1 MTTREPERP
10 SEQPAPGD
18 APTSVTLDERTR
30 TAGRPC
36 TGAAFFDVDET
47 LIAVKSM
54 FRFLAYHLAA
64 IGSPPSAYSAVVDEL
79 RGLVAAG
86 ASREEVVRA
95 YYRVYAGQRAAD
107 LSAQGRSWF
116 RRERRSGDLFL
127 PGSLRAFREH
137 RRLGDLTVL
146 VSGSFAP
153 CLEPLADWLGA
164 TTVLATRLET
174 VDGVHTGGLVTLMLG
189 QDKADATR
197 TFQQEHGIDPAAC
210 SAYGDHASDL
220 PMLLAVGRPVVV
232 GDDPEL
238 MRHAAARGWRRL
250 PGRDASPAA
259 GATAE
264 DGDGISPAHPPAGWH
279 R

>member
-1 MTTREPERP
+1 M
-10 SEQPAPGD
+10 
-18 APTSVTLDERTR
+18 
-30 TAGRPC
+30 AGRPY
-36 TGAAFFDVDET
+36 TKAAFFDVDET

-54 FRFLAYHLAA
+54 FRFLEYHLAA
-64 IGSPPSAYSAVVDEL
+64 IGSPPAAYSAMVAEL

-86 ASREEVVRA
+86 ASREHVTRA

-116 RRERRSGDLFL
+116 RREQRAGDLFL
-127 PGSLRAFREH
+127 PGSLRAFRGH

-153 CLEPLADWLGA
+153 CLDPLADWLGA
-164 TTVLATRLET
+164 STVLGTRLET
-174 VDGVHTGGLVTLMLG
+174 IDGVHTGRVITLMLG
-189 QDKADATR
+189 QDKADAI
-197 TFQQEHGIDPAAC
+197 QAVLDGQGIAPAEC

-220 PMLLAVGRPVVV
+220 PMLLAVGHPVVV

-238 MRHAAARGWRRL
+238 VRYAVARGWRRL
-250 PGRDASPAA
+250 PGRHDAPTAEMA
-259 GATAE
+259 AE
-264 DGDGISPAHPPAGWH
+264 DGDGISPAQPRAGWH

>member
-1 MTTREPERP
+1 M
-10 SEQPAPGD
+10 
-18 APTSVTLDERTR
+18 
-30 TAGRPC
+30 AGRPY
-36 TGAAFFDVDET
+36 TRAAFFDVDET

-54 FRFLAYHLAA
+54 FRFLEYHLAA
-64 IGSPPSAYSAVVDEL
+64 IGSPPSAYSAVIDEL

-86 ASREEVVRA
+86 VSREEVMRA

-107 LSAQGRSWF
+107 LSDQGRSWF
-116 RRERRSGDLFL
+116 RRERRAGDLFL
-127 PGSLRAFREH
+127 PRSLRAFREH

-153 CLEPLADWLGA
+153 CLDPLADWLGA
-164 TTVLATRLET
+164 TTVLATRLAT
-174 VDGVHTGGLVTLMLG
+174 VDGVHTGGLVRLMLG

-197 TFQQEHGIDPAAC
+197 AVLQGHGIDPAAC

-238 MRHAAARGWRRL
+238 VRHAAAHGWRRL
-250 PGRDASPAA
+250 PGRDGSPAA
-259 GATAE
+259 EAAAE
-264 DGDGISPAHPPAGWH
+264 DGDGISPAHPQAGWH